1 MKAQQL
7 KNAILQLAIQGKLV
21 PQDPTD
27 EPASVLLD
35 KIKKEKDRL
44 IAEGKIKKSKKTTDN
59 LPSVSQQDFPFEI
72 PKSWVWVRL
81 DFLGEIIGG
90 GTPKTNED
98 DNWNKGSIPWITPAD
113 MKYISGKYISKGNRN
128 ITENGLRS
136 SSTRLLSKNSIV
148 YSSRAPIGYIAI
160 TETELCTN
168 QGFKSIDLYNKE
180 IVDYLYYSLIYFTPE
195 IQSRASGTTF
205 KEISGTAFGNTI
217 IPLSPLNEQKRI
229 VAKIEELLPYIE
241 QYAEKEEKLT
251 ALHQQFPEQL
261 KKSILQAA
269 IQGKLT
275 KQDPND
281 EPALVLIERIK
292 AEKLRLI
299 AEKKLKKPKV
309 VSEIIL
315 RDNLPYEIING
326 EERCIADEV
335 PFEIPENW
343 CWVRL
348 GEIGNWGAGA
358 TPNRHEPKYYENG
371 TIPWLKTGDLNDGII
386 TEIPEY
392 ITELA
397 IEKTSVK
404 LNPVGSVL
412 IAMYGATI
420 GKLGIL
426 NIEATTNQACCACI
440 PYTGIYNKYLFYYLM
455 SQKTELQ
462 KRSEGSG
469 QPNIS
474 KEKIVNYLFP
484 LPPLNEQKC
493 IVEKIETLFSTLQN
507 LSHN

>member
-217 IPLSPLNEQKRI
+217 IPLPPLNEQKRI

-299 AEKKLKKPKV
+299 AEK
-309 VSEIIL
+309 
-315 RDNLPYEIING
+315 N
-326 EERCIADEV
+326 
-335 PFEIPENW
+335 
-343 CWVRL
+343 
-348 GEIGNWGAGA
+348 
-358 TPNRHEPKYYENG
+358 
-371 TIPWLKTGDLNDGII
+371 
-386 TEIPEY
+386 
-392 ITELA
+392 
-397 IEKTSVK
+397 
-404 LNPVGSVL
+404 
-412 IAMYGATI
+412 
-420 GKLGIL
+420 
-426 NIEATTNQACCACI
+426 
-440 PYTGIYNKYLFYYLM
+440 
-455 SQKTELQ
+455 
-462 KRSEGSG
+462 
-469 QPNIS
+469 
-474 KEKIVNYLFP
+474 
-484 LPPLNEQKC
+484 
-493 IVEKIETLFSTLQN
+493 
-507 LSHN
+507 

>member
-21 PQDPTD
+21 PQDPSD

-35 KIKKEKDRL
+35 KIKQEKDRL
-44 IAEGKIKKSKKTTDN
+44 IAEGKIKKSKKSADN

-205 KEISGTAFGNTI
+205 KEISGTAFENTI
-217 IPLSPLNEQKRI
+217 IPLPPLNEQKRI
-229 VAKIEELLPYIE
+229 VVKIEELLPYIE

-275 KQDPND
+275 KQAPND

-309 VSEIIL
+309 VSEIVL

-348 GEIGNWGAGA
+348 GNLVELISGQDLAPEQYSKESIG
-358 TPNRHEPKYYENG
+358 
-371 TIPWLKTGDLNDGII
+371 IP
-386 TEIPEY
+386 Y
-392 ITELA
+392 ITGA
-397 IEKTSVK
+397 SNISNEK
-404 LNPVGSVL
+404 LEINR
-412 IAMYGATI
+412 Y
-420 GKLGIL
+420 
-426 NIEATTNQACCACI
+426 TNQATKIAKKGDLLITCKGTIGEMIFLDLEKAHI
-440 PYTGIYNKYLFYYLM
+440 ARQIMAIRNHFFVNKYYIFFY
-455 SQKTELQ
+455 LQ
-462 KRSEGSG
+462 SYINTLKNAAKSMIPG
-469 QPNIS
+469 IS
-474 KEKIVNYLFP
+474 RNDLLDILFP
-484 LPPLNEQKC
+484 LPPFNEQKR
-493 IVEKIETLFSTLQN
+493 IVEKIEKLFSALQN
-507 LSHN
+507 LERN

>member
-1 MKAQQL
+1 
-7 KNAILQLAIQGKLV
+7 
-21 PQDPTD
+21 
-27 EPASVLLD
+27 
-35 KIKKEKDRL
+35 
-44 IAEGKIKKSKKTTDN
+44 
-59 LPSVSQQDFPFEI
+59 
-72 PKSWVWVRL
+72 
-81 DFLGEIIGG
+81 
-90 GTPKTNED
+90 
-98 DNWNKGSIPWITPAD
+98 
-113 MKYISGKYISKGNRN
+113 
-128 ITENGLRS
+128 
-136 SSTRLLSKNSIV
+136 
-148 YSSRAPIGYIAI
+148 
-160 TETELCTN
+160 
-168 QGFKSIDLYNKE
+168 
-180 IVDYLYYSLIYFTPE
+180 
-195 IQSRASGTTF
+195 
-205 KEISGTAFGNTI
+205 
-217 IPLSPLNEQKRI
+217 
-229 VAKIEELLPYIE
+229 
-241 QYAEKEEKLT
+241 
-251 ALHQQFPEQL
+251 
-261 KKSILQAA
+261 
-269 IQGKLT
+269 
-275 KQDPND
+275 
-281 EPALVLIERIK
+281 
-292 AEKLRLI
+292 
-299 AEKKLKKPKV
+299 
-309 VSEIIL
+309 
-315 RDNLPYEIING
+315 
-326 EERCIADEV
+326 RCIADEV

>member
-1 MKAQQL
+1 
-7 KNAILQLAIQGKLV
+7 
-21 PQDPTD
+21 
-27 EPASVLLD
+27 
-35 KIKKEKDRL
+35 
-44 IAEGKIKKSKKTTDN
+44 
-59 LPSVSQQDFPFEI
+59 
-72 PKSWVWVRL
+72 
-81 DFLGEIIGG
+81 
-90 GTPKTNED
+90 
-98 DNWNKGSIPWITPAD
+98 
-113 MKYISGKYISKGNRN
+113 
-128 ITENGLRS
+128 
-136 SSTRLLSKNSIV
+136 
-148 YSSRAPIGYIAI
+148 
-160 TETELCTN
+160 
-168 QGFKSIDLYNKE
+168 
-180 IVDYLYYSLIYFTPE
+180 
-195 IQSRASGTTF
+195 
-205 KEISGTAFGNTI
+205 
-217 IPLSPLNEQKRI
+217 
-229 VAKIEELLPYIE
+229 
-241 QYAEKEEKLT
+241 
-251 ALHQQFPEQL
+251 
-261 KKSILQAA
+261 
-269 IQGKLT
+269 
-275 KQDPND
+275 
-281 EPALVLIERIK
+281 
-292 AEKLRLI
+292 
-299 AEKKLKKPKV
+299 
-309 VSEIIL
+309 
-315 RDNLPYEIING
+315 
-326 EERCIADEV
+326 
-335 PFEIPENW
+335 
-343 CWVRL
+343 
-348 GEIGNWGAGA
+348 GNWGAGA

>member
-1 MKAQQL
+1 M
-7 KNAILQLAIQGKLV
+7 
-21 PQDPTD
+21 
-27 EPASVLLD
+27 
-35 KIKKEKDRL
+35 
-44 IAEGKIKKSKKTTDN
+44 
-59 LPSVSQQDFPFEI
+59 
-72 PKSWVWVRL
+72 
-81 DFLGEIIGG
+81 
-90 GTPKTNED
+90 
-98 DNWNKGSIPWITPAD
+98 
-113 MKYISGKYISKGNRN
+113 
-128 ITENGLRS
+128 
-136 SSTRLLSKNSIV
+136 
-148 YSSRAPIGYIAI
+148 
-160 TETELCTN
+160 
-168 QGFKSIDLYNKE
+168 
-180 IVDYLYYSLIYFTPE
+180 
-195 IQSRASGTTF
+195 
-205 KEISGTAFGNTI
+205 
-217 IPLSPLNEQKRI
+217 
-229 VAKIEELLPYIE
+229 
-241 QYAEKEEKLT
+241 
-251 ALHQQFPEQL
+251 
-261 KKSILQAA
+261 
-269 IQGKLT
+269 
-275 KQDPND
+275 
-281 EPALVLIERIK
+281 
-292 AEKLRLI
+292 
-299 AEKKLKKPKV
+299 

>member
-1 MKAQQL
+1 MWVRL
-7 KNAILQLAIQGKLV
+7 EDIFHLQAGRFISASEIYGEYKESLYPCYGGNGLRGFVKTYNREGKFPIIGRQGALCGN
-21 PQDPTD
+21 
-27 EPASVLLD
+27 
-35 KIKKEKDRL
+35 INF
-44 IAEGKIKKSKKTTDN
+44 AEGKFYSTEHAVVVETFSNTDTLWANYFLIQLN
-59 LPSVSQQDFPFEI
+59 LNQYATATAQPGLAV
-72 PKSWVWVRL
+72 
-81 DFLGEIIGG
+81 
-90 GTPKTNED
+90 
-98 DNWNKGSIPWITPAD
+98 NKIND
-113 MKYISGKYISKGNRN
+113 V
-128 ITENGLRS
+128 L
-136 SSTRLLSKNSIV
+136 
-148 YSSRAPIGYIAI
+148 
-160 TETELCTN
+160 
-168 QGFKSIDLYNKE
+168 
-180 IVDYLYYSLIYFTPE
+180 
-195 IQSRASGTTF
+195 
-205 KEISGTAFGNTI
+205 
-217 IPLSPLNEQKRI
+217 IPLPPLNEQKRI

-275 KQDPND
+275 EQNPND
-281 EPALVLIERIK
+281 EPASALIERIK

-309 VSEIIL
+309 ISEIIM

>member
-1 MKAQQL
+1 MV
-7 KNAILQLAIQGKLV
+7 I
-21 PQDPTD
+21 
-27 EPASVLLD
+27 
-35 KIKKEKDRL
+35 
-44 IAEGKIKKSKKTTDN
+44 KTTDN
-59 LPSVSQQDFPFEI
+59 LPSTELQDFPFEI
-72 PKSWVWVRL
+72 PESWEIEK
-81 DFLGEIIGG
+81 LGNIIFNLGQK
-90 GTPKTNED
+90 TPNERFFYID
-98 DNWNKGSIPWITPAD
+98 VGLINNKIHKLNSLE
-113 MKYISGKYISKGNRN
+113 N
-128 ITENGLRS
+128 ILAPDQAPSRA
-136 SSTRLLSKNSIV
+136 RKIVQKNSIL
-148 YSSRAPIGYIAI
+148 YSTVRPYLQNICILEQDFQYEPIASTAFAVMNVFTNFYHKYLFYYLLSSVFTDFVNQEMVGVAYPAINDDKLYNLPIAI
-160 TETELCTN
+160 
-168 QGFKSIDLYNKE
+168 
-180 IVDYLYYSLIYFTPE
+180 P
-195 IQSRASGTTF
+195 
-205 KEISGTAFGNTI
+205 
-217 IPLSPLNEQKRI
+217 PLNEQKRI

-358 TPNRHEPKYYENG
+358 TPNRHKPKYYENG

-507 LSHN
+507 LSHT

>member
-1 MKAQQL
+1 M
-7 KNAILQLAIQGKLV
+7 
-21 PQDPTD
+21 
-27 EPASVLLD
+27 
-35 KIKKEKDRL
+35 
-44 IAEGKIKKSKKTTDN
+44 
-59 LPSVSQQDFPFEI
+59 
-72 PKSWVWVRL
+72 
-81 DFLGEIIGG
+81 
-90 GTPKTNED
+90 
-98 DNWNKGSIPWITPAD
+98 
-113 MKYISGKYISKGNRN
+113 
-128 ITENGLRS
+128 
-136 SSTRLLSKNSIV
+136 
-148 YSSRAPIGYIAI
+148 
-160 TETELCTN
+160 
-168 QGFKSIDLYNKE
+168 
-180 IVDYLYYSLIYFTPE
+180 VDYLYYSLIYFTPE

-217 IPLSPLNEQKRI
+217 IPLPPLNEQKRI

>member
-1 MKAQQL
+1 MV
-7 KNAILQLAIQGKLV
+7 I
-21 PQDPTD
+21 
-27 EPASVLLD
+27 
-35 KIKKEKDRL
+35 
-44 IAEGKIKKSKKTTDN
+44 KTTDN
-59 LPSVSQQDFPFEI
+59 LPSTELQDFPFEI
-72 PKSWVWVRL
+72 PESWVWVRL
-81 DFLGEIIGG
+81 GDIGNWG
-90 GTPKTNED
+90 AGATPNRHESKYYEKGT
-98 DNWNKGSIPWITPAD
+98 IPWLKTGDLNDGIINNIPEYITELALEKTSVKLNPIGTVLIA
-113 MKYISGKYISKGNRN
+113 MYGATIGKLGILNIEATTNQACCACIPYTGIYNKYLFYYLMSQKSEFQSRSEGSGQPNISKEK
-128 ITENGLRS
+128 IIE
-136 SSTRLLSKNSIV
+136 
-148 YSSRAPIGYIAI
+148 YI
-160 TETELCTN
+160 
-168 QGFKSIDLYNKE
+168 F
-180 IVDYLYYSLIYFTPE
+180 
-195 IQSRASGTTF
+195 
-205 KEISGTAFGNTI
+205 
-217 IPLSPLNEQKRI
+217 PLPPLNEQKRI

-269 IQGKLT
+269 TQGKLT

-309 VSEIIL
+309 VSEIVL

-335 PFEIPENW
+335 PFEIPESW

-474 KEKIVNYLFP
+474 KEKIINYLFP
-484 LPPLNEQKC
+484 LPPFNEQKR

-507 LSHN
+507 LSKN